1 MKTSQ
6 NDAKSVGKEEIMEF
20 FYQIDS
26 WILMWIQSLRQDW
39 MTPFWKTITLL
50 GNAGYIWILLTVY
63 LLLRPQLQK
72 IGATVLLALL
82 FGALVTNILFKP
94 LFARIRP
101 YEVID
106 GLVLLVDKQS
116 DYSFPSGHSC
126 AAFAAATVCWKM
138 LPRPYG
144 GSILL
149 LAALMSFSRL
159 YVGVHYPSDVLG
171 GILIGTAAGFAAMK
185 LIHGISCKKTLE
197 KG

>member
-1 MKTSQ
+1 M
-6 NDAKSVGKEEIMEF
+6 DSVPTTRLD
-20 FYQIDS
+20 DS
-26 WILMWIQSLRQDW
+26 LLENHHPFRQCR
-39 MTPFWKTITLL
+39 
-50 GNAGYIWILLTVY
+50 VY
-63 LLLRPQLQK
+63 LDFTDGLPASSSPITKNWRHSAFGSAFWRPGHKYSLQ
-72 IGATVLLALL
+72 TPVCQ
-82 FGALVTNILFKP
+82 N
-94 LFARIRP
+94 
-101 YEVID
+101 EVID

-149 LAALMSFSRL
+149 LAALMAFSRL